1 MLLIHSLRPGEEY
14 WNMAEAGVAAPMF
27 KKKGGGKRD
36 VRARDS
42 AVDSAVAEGSSA
54 STARETEEEA
64 SNVVLKKRKLGMAG
78 PRNPLV
84 QASGLGLSKKSK
96 REWEDD
102 EDEDLKLDRYGESS
116 VSSVVR
122 SNGEGSSVLDN
133 RGDATRESDWYDESQ
148 SGSTTA
154 PSGANN
160 DDGVYRGTSSYNTFI
175 TTRDDGVSAKL
186 KAATKGP
193 VKGGNNV
200 RTITVVDYQ
209 PDVCKDYKETGYC
222 GFGDTCKF
230 MHDRT
235 DYLAGWQMDAL
246 PNSSARR
253 GGGDDSDDAV
263 EEEEIP
269 FACLICRN
277 PFTDPILTKCGH
289 YFCSACAIKRFSK
302 TSKCFACGKQTQGI
316 FNSASKVL
324 DRMEK
329 AKKAREDVKEQKRWN
344 RGATTADDDDE
355 NVQQSGELIDGVEIG
370 GQEGDE

>member
-1 MLLIHSLRPGEEY
+1 
-14 WNMAEAGVAAPMF
+14 MATAPLF
-27 KKKGGGKRD
+27 KKKGAGKRD
-36 VRARDS
+36 VRARDTAVGGAS
-42 AVDSAVAEGSSA
+42 ANGHLVEDG
-54 STARETEEEA
+54 EEA
-64 SNVVLKKRKLGMAG
+64 SDVVLKRRKLGMAG
-78 PRNPLV
+78 PRNPLI
-84 QASGLGLSKKSK
+84 QASGLGLLKKGK
-96 REWEDD
+96 KEREEDNDD
-102 EDEDLKLDRYGESS
+102 EELNLDRYGESS

-122 SNGEGSSVLDN
+122 SNAEGGGLTVLGN
-133 RGDATRESDWYDESQ
+133 KADATRESDWYDESQ
-148 SGSTTA
+148 SGTA
-154 PSGANN
+154 TASASANN
-160 DDGVYRGTSSYNTFI
+160 DDGVYRGTSSYNTFV

-230 MHDRT
+230 MHDRS
-235 DYLAGWQMDAL
+235 DYLAGWQMDSL
-246 PNSSARR
+246 PNSKARR
-253 GGGDDSDDAV
+253 GGDASDDGE

-269 FACLICRN
+269 FACLICRK

-324 DRMEK
+324 ERMEK
-329 AKKAREDVKEQKRWN
+329 AKQARDDEKDKRRWN
-344 RGATTADDDDE
+344 RGDAAAEED
-355 NVQQSGELIDGVEIG
+355 VQQSGEIIEGVEIG
-370 GQEGDE
+370 GTDDFEE